1 METAQVNKQID
12 SIKSAWRNRAQMGA
26 RYRIDV
32 LWTYASEDGDKL
44 FAKGD
49 TSAESYS
56 DNDFETKLDD
66 LLRNEAAAR
75 ITIKFTDRAGRTP
88 DTYTVVL
95 QEAYANRPRVSPQ
108 APPVVKPRPVSQQ
121 PSTPVQTEGQAV
133 SASQFVA
140 GLGKTEEAAPIVTP
154 KPKSSPFGNLGGIL
168 DFLSGACDEGLGSTD
183 DSTASELDGLRKIFN
198 YRDRQLK
205 QAYQMAGLSTQNDE
219 LKEQLKKTKAN
230 EDELTLKLRQREEE
244 LKKLLED
251 SEKVTAKLKDDL
263 EDAKAERD
271 ELKEKLDGINPQM
284 GMSMGALLGQVG
296 ASMFSNLAQRGGSG
310 AGIFGALGSIL
321 SNMNQPQQPAAP
333 TAPQP
338 ETLVEE
344 AEDDAEDAQVGD
356 AEEETATAA
365 PSGDKIDNYAAS
377 VGKWLRSQ
385 DPETRQKFTAIL
397 AEITKHPETFKDV
410 YDLTVT
416 Q

>member
-12 SIKSAWRNRAQMGA
+12 SIKSAWRNRAQNGA

-49 TSAESYS
+49 TSAESYN

-95 QEAYANRPRVSPQ
+95 QEAYANRPRISPQ
-108 APPVVKPRPVSQQ
+108 ATPAVKPRPVSQQ
-121 PSTPVQTEGQAV
+121 PSTQVQPDGQAV

-140 GLGKTEEAAPIVTP
+140 GLGKTEEAPIITP

-168 DFLSGACDEGLGSTD
+168 DFLSGGCDSLGSTD
-183 DSTASELDGLRKIFN
+183 DGTASELDGLRKIFN
-198 YRDRQLK
+198 YRDRQIN
-205 QAYQMAGLSTQNDE
+205 QAYQMAGLKTQNDE
-219 LKEQLKKTKAN
+219 LKEQLKKTKEN

-251 SEKVTAKLKDDL
+251 NEKVTAKLKEDL
-263 EDAKAERD
+263 EDAKADRD
-271 ELKEKLDGINPQM
+271 ELKEKLDGINPQV
-284 GMSMGALLGQVG
+284 GMSLGALLGQVG
-296 ASMFSNLAQRGGSG
+296 ANLFTNMAQRGGSG
-310 AGIFGALGSIL
+310 AGLFGALGSIL

-333 TAPQP
+333 TPPQP

-344 AEDDAEDAQVGD
+344 ADGDTDEAQVGD
-356 AEEETATAA
+356 TEEQPATTA

-385 DPETRQKFTAIL
+385 DPETREKFTAIL

>member
-12 SIKSAWRNRAQMGA
+12 SIKSAWRNRAQNGA

-49 TSAESYS
+49 TSAESYN

-95 QEAYANRPRVSPQ
+95 QEAYANRPRISPQ
-108 APPVVKPRPVSQQ
+108 ATPAVKPRPVSQQ
-121 PSTPVQTEGQAV
+121 PSTQVQPDGQAV

-140 GLGKTEEAAPIVTP
+140 GLGKTEEAPIVTP

-168 DFLSGACDEGLGSTD
+168 DFLSGGCDSLGSTD

-198 YRDRQLK
+198 YRDRQIN
-205 QAYQMAGLSTQNDE
+205 QAYQMAGLKTQNDE
-219 LKEQLKKTKAN
+219 LKEQLKKTKEN

-251 SEKVTAKLKDDL
+251 NEKVTAKLKEDL
-263 EDAKAERD
+263 EDAKADRD
-271 ELKEKLDGINPQM
+271 ELKEKLDGINPQV
-284 GMSMGALLGQVG
+284 GMSIGALLGQVG
-296 ASMFSNLAQRGGSG
+296 ANLFTNMAQRGGSG
-310 AGIFGALGSIL
+310 AGLFGALGSIL

-333 TAPQP
+333 TPPQP

-344 AEDDAEDAQVGD
+344 ADDDTDEAQVGD
-356 AEEETATAA
+356 TEEQPATTA

-385 DPETRQKFTAIL
+385 DPETREKFTAIL